1 MDDVA
6 IDVVHLQSPTAT
18 VKRGLDQLGTMIAV
32 PQLGGDEDVL
42 PPNRP
47 RLERRLHRIADR
59 FLIAVTF
66 RTIEMPETHF
76 QRSLGSLSR
85 HDRIGY
91 QRTKPDSGD
100 CARSMGKRNPRI
112 AKRIGGCHVHTPLR
126 PTAAKSGMCSPY
138 SDPIRAPFSAQEAQQ
153 AHRGAAQRDRHI
165 EVSRHVCRGEAQCE
179 PDDRH
184 HPRPDGL
191 AGTDVQVHLRIQ

>member
-1 MDDVA
+1 LTFVHKALERPPSLDRVHPGIIDYLTVVVPRVLLVAGLEGKRGMDDVA

-18 VKRGLDQLGTMIAV
+18 VECGLNPLGSMIAV
-32 PQLGGDEDVL
+32 PQLSGDEDVL

-47 RLERRLHRIADR
+47 SLERRLHSIADR

-76 QRSLGSLSR
+76 QRGLGSLSR

-91 QRTKPDSGD
+91 QRTKPDGGD
-100 CARSMGKRNPRI
+100 CARSMGKTNPRI
-112 AKRIGGCHVHTPLR
+112 AKRIGGCHVDTPLR

-138 SDPIRAPFSAQEAQQ
+138 LVGVVRE
-153 AHRGAAQRDRHI
+153 
-165 EVSRHVCRGEAQCE
+165 
-179 PDDRH
+179 
-184 HPRPDGL
+184 
-191 AGTDVQVHLRIQ
+191 